1 MAAEL
6 AEPNSPGTR
15 DARPDQPAVNKAP
28 REESHMTKHDEARR
42 AFLVGAAVGA
52 GAVAGATLVCAYS
65 ITSSAATSNLS
76 GTVRPSI
83 LAV

>member
-1 MAAEL
+1 
-6 AEPNSPGTR
+6 
-15 DARPDQPAVNKAP
+15 
-28 REESHMTKHDEARR
+28 MTKHDEARR